1 MTFDTT
7 LWFKV
12 RPPAASDTGPGPTCK
27 LGASVQRRSQC
38 GKAPFEEKKANRM
51 SSEESGGWP
60 GPPRPGLALNLTLR
74 GGSSALGEIIA
85 CRELQTAA
93 CSKHTG
99 RGMDG
104 SLCTGSFSSDGK
116 TEALNLEMKSR
127 SRNELQGRRGAQ
139 LASLECGHGGSPLAG
154 DSSEGYEGY
163 TKMKTWGS
171 HQQTSLM
178 SRKKIMGGYFS
189 LLLSEPLLEL
199 FVLRWPVARPC

>member
-1 MTFDTT
+1 
-7 LWFKV
+7 
-12 RPPAASDTGPGPTCK
+12 
-27 LGASVQRRSQC
+27 
-38 GKAPFEEKKANRM
+38 M
-51 SSEESGGWP
+51 SSEELGGWP
-60 GPPRPGLALNLTLR
+60 GPPRPGLVLNLTLR

-99 RGMDG
+99 KGIDG

-116 TEALNLEMKSR
+116 TEALNLEMKSSEVEMSCKR
-127 SRNELQGRRGAQ
+127 ATRGTARLAGVWGGR
-139 LASLECGHGGSPLAG
+139 PLAG
-154 DSSEGYEGY
+154 DSSEGDKGY

-199 FVLRWPVARPC
+199 FILRWPVARPC